1 MRLTLPATAIFLLGP
16 RLSPAALPSQP
27 AERAFESYVANL
39 EGRLARQHASQDHNT
54 AVLSRFGP
62 LRTDAKRQFLAG
74 DVLVEQGNV
83 ERVNIGSWP
92 VDDGLL
98 HHSRAAAFVPSASPQ
113 DMLALLRDYN
123 HLALYYS
130 PEVVSSHVLANDG
143 AVATVAMRLKKQQ
156 VITVVLDGEFQV
168 DSGLAG
174 GTRGYSTSR
183 STHIWQIDRP
193 GTASERRLADGEGDG
208 FLWRLNSY
216 WSFEKW
222 RDGLVIEC
230 EAVSLTRAVPH
241 GLGWLIAP
249 IIGTLPRDSLQFTL
263 TATKRALAARAK
275 RKEAAER
282 KDSNGHTN

>member
-1 MRLTLPATAIFLLGP
+1 VRLTLPATAIFLFGP
-16 RLSPAALPSQP
+16 RLFPAAFPSQP
-27 AERAFESYVANL
+27 AERAFESYIADL
-39 EGRLARQHASQDHNT
+39 EGRLARQHADPEHYT
-54 AVLSRFGP
+54 AVLSRQGP
-62 LRTDAKRQFLAG
+62 MRTDAERQLLAG
-74 DVLVEQGNV
+74 DVLVGHGNV
-83 ERVNIGSWP
+83 ERVNVGSWP
-92 VDDGLL
+92 VDGGLL
-98 HHSRAAAFVPSASPQ
+98 HHSRAAAFVPGGSAQ

-130 PEVVSSHVLANDG
+130 PEVVSSRVLANEG
-143 AVATVAMRLKKQQ
+143 SVATVVMRLKKQQ
-156 VITVVLDGEFQV
+156 VITVVVDGEFQV

-174 GTRGYSTSR
+174 GGRGYSFSR

-193 GTASERRLADGEGDG
+193 GTASERRLAEGEGEG

-230 EAVSLTRAVPH
+230 EAVSLTRAVPP

-263 TATKRALAARAK
+263 TATKRVLAARAV
-275 RKEAAER
+275 RRDANDRA
-282 KDSNGHTN
+282 N

>member
-1 MRLTLPATAIFLLGP
+1 M
-16 RLSPAALPSQP
+16 
-27 AERAFESYVANL
+27 
-39 EGRLARQHASQDHNT
+39 
-54 AVLSRFGP
+54 
-62 LRTDAKRQFLAG
+62 RTDAERQILAG
-74 DVLVEQGNV
+74 DVLV

-92 VDDGLL
+92 VDGGLL
-98 HHSRAAAFVPSASPQ
+98 HHSRAAAFVPRASPQ

-143 AVATVAMRLKKQQ
+143 AVATVAMRLKKQL

-174 GTRGYSTSR
+174 GSRGYSFSR

-193 GTASERRLADGEGDG
+193 GTASERRLAEGEGDG

-230 EAVSLTRAVPH
+230 EAVSLTRAVPP

-249 IIGTLPRDSLQFTL
+249 IIGILPRDSLHFTL
-263 TATKRALAARAK
+263 TATKSGLADRAV
-275 RKEAAER
+275 R
-282 KDSNGHTN
+282 KDANDRTN

>member
-1 MRLTLPATAIFLLGP
+1 VRLNLPATAIFLFGP
-16 RLSPAALPSQP
+16 RLFPAGLPNQP
-27 AERAFESYVANL
+27 AERAFESYIANL
-39 EGRLARQHASQDHNT
+39 EGRLARQRANPDCYT
-54 AVLSRFGP
+54 TVLSRQGP
-62 LRTDAKRQFLAG
+62 MRTDAARQILAG
-74 DVLVEQGNV
+74 DILV
-83 ERVNIGSWP
+83 ERVNAGSWP
-92 VDDGLL
+92 VDGGLL

-193 GTASERRLADGEGDG
+193 GTASERRLAEGEDDG

>member
-1 MRLTLPATAIFLLGP
+1 MQLTLPATAIFLLGP

-27 AERAFESYVANL
+27 AERAFESYIANM
-39 EGRLARQHASQDHNT
+39 EGRLARQHASPNHNT
-54 AVLSRFGP
+54 AVLSCQGP
-62 LRTDAKRQFLAG
+62 MRTAAEQKILAG
-74 DVLVEQGNV
+74 NVLV

-92 VDDGLL
+92 VDGGLL

-113 DMLALLRDYN
+113 DMLTLLRDYN
-123 HLALYYS
+123 HLAQYYS

-168 DSGLAG
+168 DSGLDG
-174 GTRGYSTSR
+174 CSRGYSFSR

-193 GTASERRLADGEGDG
+193 GTASERRLAEGEGDG

-222 RDGLVIEC
+222 HDGLIIEC
-230 EAVSLTRAVPH
+230 EAVSLTRAVPP

-263 TATKRALAARAK
+263 TATKRALAARAV
-275 RKEAAER
+275 RRDA
-282 KDSNGHTN
+282 NGRTN

>member
-1 MRLTLPATAIFLLGP
+1 VRLNLPATAIFLLGL

-27 AERAFESYVANL
+27 AERAFESYIAKL
-39 EGRLARQHASQDHNT
+39 EGRLARQHANPDHYT
-54 AVLSRFGP
+54 AVLSRP
-62 LRTDAKRQFLAG
+62 RPMRTDAERQILAG
-74 DVLVEQGNV
+74 DVLVE
-83 ERVNIGSWP
+83 RVNLGSWP
-92 VDDGLL
+92 VDGGLL
-98 HHSRAAAFVPSASPQ
+98 HHSRAAAFVPGASPQ

-143 AVATVAMRLKKQQ
+143 PVATVAMRLKKQQ
-156 VITVVLDGEFQV
+156 LISVVLDGEFQV
-168 DSGLAG
+168 DSKLAG
-174 GTRGYSTSR
+174 GSRGYSFSR

-193 GTASERRLADGEGDG
+193 GKVGERRLAEGEGDG

-230 EAVSLTRAVPH
+230 EAVSLTRAVPP

-263 TATKRALAARAK
+263 TATKSALAARAV
-275 RKEAAER
+275 R
-282 KDSNGHTN
+282 KDANGLTN